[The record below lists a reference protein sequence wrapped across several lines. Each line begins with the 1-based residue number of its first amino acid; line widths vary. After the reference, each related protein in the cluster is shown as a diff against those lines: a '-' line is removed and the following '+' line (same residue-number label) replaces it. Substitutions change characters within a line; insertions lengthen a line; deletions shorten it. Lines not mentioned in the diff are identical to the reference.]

1 MAVWINLKDIADGAK
16 FYAGATIKIMSAPRG
31 WRKEI
36 LSLKAGLFTLS
47 RTMLQIRVILT
58 AFV

>member
-1 MAVWINLKDIADGAK
+1 MWINVKDIAGSAK
-16 FYAGATIKIMSAPRG
+16 FHAGAAIKIMSTPRG

-47 RTMLQIRVILT
+47 RTMLQIRVI
-58 AFV
+58 